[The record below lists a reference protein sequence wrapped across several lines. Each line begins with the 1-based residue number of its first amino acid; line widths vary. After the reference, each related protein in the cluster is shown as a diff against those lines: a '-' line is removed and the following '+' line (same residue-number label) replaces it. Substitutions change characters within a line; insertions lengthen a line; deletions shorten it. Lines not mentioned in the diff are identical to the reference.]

1 MTKLLTTQTFIL
13 LATFCC
19 LGQEDLNQVKRITKS
34 DFKKLKAESI
44 RFIPTDLRDNKVL
57 VVKLT
62 DKLFEILQRKAKVSA
77 LLRNGYDTTF
87 ISSNADF
94 NNHSSNNVHSYE
106 KIEKIIF
113 QGVLD
118 QLKKKGIKAD
128 TIANGHENQKPLN
141 EFRYLL
147 KVDFVSTMR
156 DPVKAWF
163 VKPTYYFVDLVDNR
177 YFEIFLPTNYFVWD
191 LIDRPL
197 K

>member
-1 MTKLLTTQTFIL
+1 

-57 VVKLT
+57 VVKPT
-62 DKLFEILQRKAKVSA
+62 DKLFEILQRKANVSA

-94 NNHSSNNVHSYE
+94 NNRSSSSVHSYE

-128 TIANGHENQKPLN
+128 TIAAGHENQKPLN

-156 DPVKAWF
+156 DPVKGWF
-163 VKPTYYFVDLVDNR
+163 IKPTYYFVDRVDNK

-191 LIDRPL
+191 LIDRPP